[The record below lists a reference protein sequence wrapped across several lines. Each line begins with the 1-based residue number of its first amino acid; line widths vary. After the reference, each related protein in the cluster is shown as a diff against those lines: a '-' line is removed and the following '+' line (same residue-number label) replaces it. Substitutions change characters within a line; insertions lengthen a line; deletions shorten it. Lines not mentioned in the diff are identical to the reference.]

1 MIKWTRGRF
10 ACMAAGAVLGLL
22 AITACAQTSAP
33 SVAHD
38 PRIDTA
44 LAGKA
49 ETACLRYR
57 GRAEREPDEF
67 ADFMAQSCTNV
78 LADISHP
85 EEMNDARVDLAV
97 IYLEALVELDQQTN
111 DMMKRRRMSHTYPL
125 RPNRIGEFLMAHHLG
140 VIDSYGYWRHAYLTA
155 NPA

>member
-10 ACMAAGAVLGLL
+10 TCMAVGAALGLL
-22 AITACAQTSAP
+22 AIAACGQTTAQSF
-33 SVAHD
+33 AHD
-38 PRIDTA
+38 PRIDPA
-44 LAGKA
+44 LAGAA

-57 GRAEREPDEF
+57 DRAEGNPDEF

-85 EEMNDARVDLAV
+85 EDLSDGRADLAV
-97 IYLEALVELDQQTN
+97 IYLESLVELEQQTN
-111 DMMKRRRMSHTYPL
+111 EMIKRRRMSRAYPL

-140 VIDSYGYWRHAYLTA
+140 VIDSYGYWRHAYLRA

>member
-1 MIKWTRGRF
+1 
-10 ACMAAGAVLGLL
+10 MAAGAILGLL
-22 AITACAQTSAP
+22 AITACAQTSAQ
-33 SVAHD
+33 SVPHD
-38 PRIDTA
+38 PRIDTT

-97 IYLEALVELDQQTN
+97 IYLEALVELEQQTN
-111 DMMKRRRMSHTYPL
+111 DMMKRRRTSRAYPL

-140 VIDSYGYWRHAYLTA
+140 VIDSYGYWRHAYLRA